1 MLRFPIVK
9 FNPSRVL
16 DARLAANL
24 SRGDLAHRVR
34 TLSSDSIKSDSGTI
48 RRWEKGLNEPSA
60 SAVACIAKATGKDI
74 EFFYE
79 QGGDDELEEEAA
91 LRRATQELGQATL
104 DRLVEKKVEQRLRE
118 LGVS

>member
-1 MLRFPIVK
+1 MLRFPTMN
-9 FNPSRVL
+9 FSAARML

-34 TLSSDSIKSDSGTI
+34 TISGDAIKADSSTI
-48 RRWEKGLNEPSA
+48 RRWEKGLNEPGA
-60 SAVACIAKATGKDI
+60 SAVGCIAKATGKDI

-79 QGGDDELEEEAA
+79 SGGDDELDEEAA
-91 LRRATQELGQATL
+91 LQSA
-104 DRLVEKKVEQRLRE
+104 RLVPEALVERIVEKRVQQRLRE